1 MRRLFKGLF
10 AAVALGCALTVTGA
24 HAQRE
29 GRIGTPSD
37 LKCPRDNTTAFT
49 GRVLA
54 YSRGRGR
61 VFIKVRTDEQTT
73 EQFTLHYGRGDF
85 KPLFRLR
92 GEPLAEGDL
101 ARIEVRAGRLRP
113 NMRATV
119 WACYKGDE
127 LDAER
132 IDWRPPE
139 E

>member
-1 MRRLFKGLF
+1 MKRLLRRFLF
-10 AAVALGCALTVTGA
+10 AGAVCCALTLTGA
-24 HAQRE
+24 HAQRG
-29 GRIGTPSD
+29 GRIGTPPD

-61 VFIKVRTDEQTT
+61 IFIRVRTDEQTT
-73 EQFTLHYGRGDF
+73 EQFTLRYGAGDF
-85 KPLFRLR
+85 KTLFRLR
-92 GEPLAEGDL
+92 GELLAKGDL
-101 ARIEVRAGRLRP
+101 AKIEVRPGKLRRD
-113 NMRATV
+113 MRATV

-127 LDAER
+127 PVAER

>member
-1 MRRLFKGLF
+1 MRRLLKCLS
-10 AAVALGCALTVTGA
+10 AAGALLCALTLPGA
-24 HAQRE
+24 HAQRD

-37 LKCPRDNTTAFT
+37 LRCPRDNTTAFT

-85 KPLFRLR
+85 KTLFRLR
-92 GEPLAEGDL
+92 GEPLGSGDL
-101 ARIEVRAGRLRP
+101 AKIEVRPGRLRRG
-113 NMRATV
+113 MRATV
-119 WACYKGDE
+119 WACYKGDD
-127 LDAER
+127 LGAER

>member
-1 MRRLFKGLF
+1 MRLSTAG
-10 AAVALGCALTVTGA
+10 ALGCALTLSAA

-29 GRIGTPSD
+29 GRIGAPSD
-37 LKCPRDNTTAFT
+37 LKCPRDNTTSFT

-61 VFIKVRTDEQTT
+61 VFIKVRTDEETT

-85 KPLFRLR
+85 RTLFRLR
-92 GEPLAEGDL
+92 GEPLSGGDL
-101 ARIEVRAGRLRP
+101 AKIEARPGRLRP

-119 WACYKGDE
+119 WACYKGE
-127 LDAER
+127 TLSAER

>member
-1 MRRLFKGLF
+1 MRLSTAG
-10 AAVALGCALTVTGA
+10 ALGCALTLSGA

-29 GRIGTPSD
+29 GRVGAPSD
-37 LKCPRDNTTAFT
+37 LKCSRDNTTSFT

-85 KPLFRLR
+85 KALFRLR
-92 GEPLAEGDL
+92 GEPLGEGDL
-101 ARIEVRAGRLRP
+101 ARIELRAGKLRP

-119 WACYKGDE
+119 WACYEGDN
-127 LDAER
+127 LKAER

>member
-1 MRRLFKGLF
+1 MRRLLKRLS
-10 AAVALGCALTVTGA
+10 AAGALLCALTLTGA

-29 GRIGTPSD
+29 GRIGTPPD

-54 YSRGRGR
+54 YGRGRGR
-61 VFIKVRTDEQTT
+61 VFIRVRTDEQTT
-73 EQFTLHYGRGDF
+73 EQFTLRYGRGDF
-85 KPLFRLR
+85 KTLFRLR
-92 GEPLAEGDL
+92 GEPLGEGGL
-101 ARIEVRAGRLRP
+101 ARIELRPGRLRR

-127 LDAER
+127 PVAER